1 MESVTRNVSE
11 IQAGEKQWLETL
23 LGQQLSENQQVF
35 IMVFTPNVVPDDGT
49 RRAAAAR
56 MEQTFRQAD
65 AHASDHGVTA
75 DETDAAV
82 QEAMDHVRPSG
93 Q

>member
-23 LGQQLSENQQVF
+23 LGQQLRENQQVF
-35 IMVFTPNVVPDDGT
+35 IMIFTPNVVPEEGT

-56 MEQTFRQAD
+56 MEQTFKKAD
-65 AHASDHGVTA
+65 AHAREHGVTA
-75 DETDAAV
+75 EETDAAV
-82 QEAMDHVRPSG
+82 QEAMDHVRHSEA
-93 Q
+93 